1 MNSDCKILT
10 LEEEELV
17 DANRYN
23 FRRWSS
29 EELQRKQSPFERGT
43 KREFPFLFQKKRAPE
58 RKDTKTSLEDIC
70 TQLNNVKI
78 HTYELNTEVYLP
90 STPPYPPYS
99 ASTTPLLMVN
109 EVEPTVDISNN
120 LLLLS

>member
-10 LEEEELV
+10 EEEEEALL
-17 DANRYN
+17 DSNRYN

-78 HTYELNTEVYLP
+78 NQYEPN
-90 STPPYPPYS
+90 TPPYPPHS
-99 ASTTPLLMVN
+99 PLPTPLLTVS
-109 EVEPTVDISNN
+109 EVEQVVDISNN

>member
-23 FRRWSS
+23 FRRWTS

-43 KREFPFLFQKKRAPE
+43 KREFPFLFQKKRTPE

-70 TQLNNVKI
+70 TQLNDVKMNDF
-78 HTYELNTEVYLP
+78 EPN
-90 STPPYPPYS
+90 TPPYPPYS
-99 ASTTPLLMVN
+99 PSSTPLLTVS
-109 EVEPTVDISNN
+109 EVQPVVDISNN
-120 LLLLS
+120 ILVLS